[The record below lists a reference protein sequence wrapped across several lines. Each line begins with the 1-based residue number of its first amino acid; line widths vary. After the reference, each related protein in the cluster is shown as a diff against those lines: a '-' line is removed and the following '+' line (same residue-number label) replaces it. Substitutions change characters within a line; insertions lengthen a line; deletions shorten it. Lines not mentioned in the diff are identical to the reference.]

1 MSMRDPDCIFC
12 AILAGSVPASM
23 VDEDGETIAFL
34 DISPITPGHTLV
46 VPRGH
51 AASLA
56 ELDPAAGGAIFR
68 TAMRVAEALRAT
80 DLRVEGVNLFVSDG
94 TAAGQ
99 EVPHVHLHVIPRFPG
114 DGLRIQ
120 ASARQPSREELDDT
134 AAEISA
140 ALAAQR

>member
-1 MSMRDPDCIFC
+1 MSDPDCIFC
-12 AILAGSVPASM
+12 AILAGDVPASI
-23 VDEDGETIAFL
+23 VHEDGETVAFL

-56 ELDPAAGGAIFR
+56 ELDPAAGSAVFR
-68 TAMRVAEALRAT
+68 TGMRVAEALRAT
-80 DLRVEGVNLFVSDG
+80 DLRADGVNLFVSDG
-94 TAAGQ
+94 AAAGQ

-120 ASARQPSREELDDT
+120 ASAGQPSREELD
-134 AAEISA
+134 AAAGAIRA

>member
-1 MSMRDPDCIFC
+1 MSDPDCIFC
-12 AILAGSVPASM
+12 VILAGGIPAS
-23 VDEDGETIAFL
+23 VVHEDGETVAFL

-46 VPRGH
+46 VPREH
-51 AASLA
+51 ATSLA
-56 ELDPAAGGAIFR
+56 ELDPSAGGAIFR

-94 TAAGQ
+94 AAAGQ

-120 ASARQPSREELDDT
+120 ASAGQPSREELDAT
-134 AAEISA
+134 AAAIST

>member
-1 MSMRDPDCIFC
+1 MSDPDCIFC
-12 AILAGSVPASM
+12 AILAGDVPASI
-23 VDEDGETIAFL
+23 VHEDGETVAFL

-56 ELDPAAGGAIFR
+56 ELDPAAGSAVFR
-68 TAMRVAEALRAT
+68 TGMRVAEALRAT
-80 DLRVEGVNLFVSDG
+80 DLRADGVNLFVSDG
-94 TAAGQ
+94 AAAGQ

-120 ASARQPSREELDDT
+120 AAAGQPSREELDGT
-134 AAEISA
+134 AEKIRA
-140 ALAAQR
+140 ALATHR